1 MKKYGFSI
9 AQTGIR
15 DKFFLRGRVPKKVMK
30 IRGGAFVFRA
40 DLRAIGQDAALYEHS
55 RVCCTKNARP
65 PGNSPKARAGVSLL
79 LCIRRGGFPYRISR
93 TFPLMPDGVVTGGFS
108 IPAIWNRLGK
118 SQASRSSV
126 VATSI
131 RIRFFP
137 G

>member
-1 MKKYGFSI
+1 
-9 AQTGIR
+9 
-15 DKFFLRGRVPKKVMK
+15 MK
-30 IRGGAFVFRA
+30 IRGGAFVLRA
-40 DLRAIGQDAALYEHS
+40 DLRRSGRMRLCASTAALAGFAAQKTPARREIS
-55 RVCCTKNARP
+55 R
-65 PGNSPKARAGVSLL
+65 KARAGVSLL

>member
-1 MKKYGFSI
+1 
-9 AQTGIR
+9 
-15 DKFFLRGRVPKKVMK
+15 MK
-30 IRGGAFVFRA
+30 IRAGAFVLWA

-55 RVCCTKNARP
+55 RACCAKITGSGVKPHSGPQKTPARREI
-65 PGNSPKARAGVSLL
+65 SRKARAGVPLL